1 MLNSRRKFI
10 KQASLVMAGAG
21 LLPKVIWSRSLTLNT
36 PKQLIGIQLYSVRSD
51 MAKNPLGT
59 LTELAKMGYEHVEH
73 ANYIDR
79 KFYGYSP
86 SEFKKILG
94 DLGLAMPSGHTV
106 MSMKHWDPIKKDFT
120 NAWKYTIEDAANLG
134 QTYVISPSMDE
145 TLTKNYDGL
154 LFQLDLFN
162 KSGELCKANGM
173 KFGYHNHNVEFVEK
187 LNGTLMYDLILQ
199 HTNPDL
205 VIQQLDFGNM
215 YGVGGRAK
223 EWIEKYP
230 GRFASLHVKEEMKVP
245 VGEMHDG
252 FDSTLL
258 GDGVVGPKALCLLAK
273 KISGTHHYIIEQES
287 YQDKTPLE
295 SAKINLGRMKTWGI

>member
-1 MLNSRRKFI
+1 MQNSRRKFI

-21 LLPKVIWSRSLTLNT
+21 LLPKVIWSRNLTLNA

-59 LTELAKMGYEHVEH
+59 LTALAKMGYEHVEH

-79 KFYGYSP
+79 KFYGYTP

-106 MSMKHWDPIKKDFT
+106 MSMKHWDTIKKDFT
-120 NAWKYTIEDAANLG
+120 AAWKYTVEDAANLG

-154 LFQLDLFN
+154 LFQLELFN

-205 VIQQLDFGNM
+205 VIQQLDLGNM

-223 EWIEKYP
+223 EWIDKYP
-230 GRFASLHVKEEMKVP
+230 GRFASLHVKDEMKVP

-252 FDSTLL
+252 YDSTLL
-258 GDGVVGPKALCLLAK
+258 GDGVVDPKALCLLAK
-273 KISGTHHYIIEQES
+273 KISSAHHFIIEQES
-287 YQDKTPLE
+287 YQNRTPLE
-295 SAKINLGRMKTWGI
+295 CAKINLDRMKTWGL